1 MRLELK
7 DIIYVPGAVLPFEYE
22 LDLSGLDFY
31 GERPLAEGVKVQGV
45 VRNRA
50 GLLELECEAA
60 SNLHLH
66 CASCG
71 KAFDR
76 ELEVPIR
83 FLLATELENE
93 EDDDILLLQG
103 TGLELDSV
111 VTDEVIFAMDT
122 KSLCREDCKGRCP
135 RCGKDLNEGP
145 CACKREIDPRW
156 AALSAL
162 LEQDD
167 GADEMTGGVIDG
179 SPQE

>member
-7 DIIYVPGAVLPFEYE
+7 DIIYVPGAAVSFDYE
-22 LDLSGLDFY
+22 LDLSELDFY
-31 GERPLAEGVKVQGV
+31 GQRPFAEPVRVSGI

-50 GLLELECEAA
+50 GLLELEGEAET
-60 SNLHLH
+60 NQHLH

-71 KAFDR
+71 KPFQR
-76 ELEVPIR
+76 RLTVPLH

-93 EDDDILLLQG
+93 EDEDILLLQG
-103 TGLELDSV
+103 TGLELDQ
-111 VTDEVIFAMDT
+111 VTTEEVIFAMDT

-145 CACKREIDPRW
+145 CGCKPEVDPRW

-162 LEQDD
+162 LEQT
-167 GADEMTGGVIDG
+167 E
-179 SPQE
+179 

>member
-7 DIIYVPGAVLPFEYE
+7 DIIYVPGAVLPFSYE
-22 LDLSGLDFY
+22 LDLSELDFY
-31 GERPLAEGVKVQGV
+31 GERPLAEPVKVEGV

-50 GLLELECEAA
+50 ELLELECEAVT
-60 SNLHLH
+60 NCHLH

-71 KAFDR
+71 KPFER
-76 ELEVPIR
+76 TLTVPIR

-93 EDDDILLLQG
+93 EDEDILLLQG
-103 TGLELDSV
+103 SGLELDSV

-145 CACKREIDPRW
+145 CNCAPEVDPRW
-156 AALSAL
+156 AALTAL
-162 LEQDD
+162 LGQDD
-167 GADEMTGGVIDG
+167 
-179 SPQE
+179 

>member
-7 DIIYVPGAVLPFEYE
+7 DIIYVPGAVRPFSCE
-22 LDLSGLDFY
+22 LDLSALDFY
-31 GERPLAEGVKVQGV
+31 GERPLAEPVKVEGM

-50 GLLELECEAA
+50 GLLELECTATT
-60 SNLHLH
+60 NCHLH

-71 KAFDR
+71 KAFER
-76 ELEVPIR
+76 LFEVPIR
-83 FLLATELENE
+83 FLLAAELENE
-93 EDDDILLLQG
+93 EDEDILLLDG

-145 CACKREIDPRW
+145 CACKPEVDPRW

-162 LEQDD
+162 LEQD
-167 GADEMTGGVIDG
+167 
-179 SPQE
+179 

>member
-7 DIIYVPGAVLPFEYE
+7 DIIYTPGATLPFSCE
-22 LDLSGLDFY
+22 LDLSALDFY
-31 GERPLAEGVKVQGV
+31 GECPLAEPVQVQGV

-50 GLLELECEAA
+50 GLLELDCEAVT
-60 SNLHLH
+60 NCHLH

-71 KAFDR
+71 KAFER
-76 ELEVPIR
+76 VLTVPIQ

-93 EDDDILLLQG
+93 EDEDILLLQG
-103 TGLELDSV
+103 TGLELDPV

-145 CACKREIDPRW
+145 CSCKPEIDPRW

-162 LEQDD
+162 LKHE
-167 GADEMTGGVIDG
+167 E
-179 SPQE
+179 

>member
-7 DIIYVPGAVLPFEYE
+7 DIIYVPGAVLPFCYE

-31 GERPLAEGVKVQGV
+31 GERPLPEPVKIEGV

-50 GLLELECEAA
+50 GLLELDCEAT
-60 SNLHLH
+60 SNLHLR
-66 CASCG
+66 CDSCG
-71 KAFDR
+71 KAFER
-76 ELEVPIR
+76 VLTVPIR
-83 FLLATELENE
+83 FMLATELQNE

-103 TGLELDSV
+103 TGLELDPV

-122 KSLCREDCKGRCP
+122 KNLCREDCKGRCP
-135 RCGKDLNEGP
+135 RCGKDLNDGP
-145 CACKREIDPRW
+145 CQCKPEIDPRW

-167 GADEMTGGVIDG
+167 
-179 SPQE
+179 